1 MHPQA
6 LWGRAKIA
14 GLRDAQ
20 GNFNYKLKM
29 KSIELKAVKREVYGK
44 KESKKLH
51 REEMVPA
58 TLSGNGETAHFSLN
72 VRDLKP
78 LIYSENSYIVNFD
91 IEGKKELGVLREAQF
106 HPVREQILHLDFY
119 RAVPGKEVSIDIPVR
134 LTGNSIGV
142 KQGGKLAL
150 SKRKIHV
157 RGKLEQL
164 PDEITIDVTD
174 LDLGK
179 SIFVGDIVREGLVML
194 TPSTTAIAAV
204 KMTRAARGAAAAAEA
219 GK

>member
-1 MHPQA
+1 
-6 LWGRAKIA
+6 
-14 GLRDAQ
+14 
-20 GNFNYKLKM
+20 M
-29 KSIELKAVKREVYGK
+29 KSIDLKAAKREVYGK

-58 TLSGNGETAHFSLN
+58 TLSGNGDTIHFALN

-91 IEGKKELGVLREAQF
+91 IDGTKELGVLREAQF

-179 SIFVGDIVREGLVML
+179 SIFVGDVVREGLVML
-194 TPSTTAIAAV
+194 TPPTTAIAAV

>member
-1 MHPQA
+1 
-6 LWGRAKIA
+6 
-14 GLRDAQ
+14 
-20 GNFNYKLKM
+20 M
-29 KSIELKAVKREVYGK
+29 KSIELKAVKRDVYGK

-58 TLSGNGETAHFSLN
+58 TLSGNGDTIHFALN

-91 IEGKKELGVLREAQF
+91 IEGTKELGVMREAQF

-142 KQGGKLAL
+142 KQDGKLAL
-150 SKRKIHV
+150 SKRN
-157 RGKLEQL
+157 KLEQL

-179 SIFVGDIVREGLVML
+179 SIFVGDIEREGLVML

>member
-1 MHPQA
+1 
-6 LWGRAKIA
+6 
-14 GLRDAQ
+14 
-20 GNFNYKLKM
+20 M
-29 KSIELKAVKREVYGK
+29 KSIELKAAKRDVYGK

-58 TLSGNGETAHFSLN
+58 TLSGNGDTIHFALN

-91 IEGKKELGVLREAQF
+91 VDGHKELGVLREAQF

-119 RAVPGKEVSIDIPVR
+119 RAVPGKEVAIDIPVR

-194 TPSTTAIAAV
+194 TPATTAIAAV